1 MSEVDRLSNSGLY
14 PALPI
19 ADKRSRKDGS
29 AAQPSTDQRPNDKPP
44 GNRAPAAAEVPDP
57 NQPRPPKSLID
68 EYA

>member
-19 ADKRSRKDGS
+19 ADRQRDRD
-29 AAQPSTDQRPNDKPP
+29 PS
-44 GNRAPAAAEVPDP
+44 GGRAPPESRRDQPASKDPEPPAPDAS
-57 NQPRPPKSLID
+57 RPPRTGID

>member
-19 ADKRSRKDGS
+19 ADNKRDREGS
-29 AAQPSTDQRPNDKPP
+29 AGKPP
-44 GNRAPAAAEVPDP
+44 DPRANSPGRKSADIPPADA
-57 NQPRPPKSLID
+57 PRPPKTGID

>member
-19 ADKRSRKDGS
+19 ADKRPSRDGS
-29 AAQPSTDQRPNDKPP
+29 GSRPRGDRQAPDKPSP
-44 GNRAPAAAEVPDP
+44 QTAETTDPAT
-57 NQPRPPKSLID
+57 PRPPKSLID

>member
-29 AAQPSTDQRPNDKPP
+29 SQQPPADKRPS
-44 GNRAPAAAEVPDP
+44 ATPAAGESQDP
-57 NQPRPPKSLID
+57 KSRRPPKSLID
-68 EYA
+68 DYA

>member
-19 ADKRSRKDGS
+19 ADRRSRREGGAGSRKDDHQPDKAQSGS
-29 AAQPSTDQRPNDKPP
+29 N
-44 GNRAPAAAEVPDP
+44 GGAEAGAGA
-57 NQPRPPKSLID
+57 PRPPKSLID

>member
-29 AAQPSTDQRPNDKPP
+29 NQQPPPDKRPS
-44 GNRAPAAAEVPDP
+44 ATP
-57 NQPRPPKSLID
+57 NAGEPQDSKLPRPPKSLID
-68 EYA
+68 DYA

>member
-29 AAQPSTDQRPNDKPP
+29 NQQPPPDKRPS
-44 GNRAPAAAEVPDP
+44 ATPDAGEP
-57 NQPRPPKSLID
+57 QDSKLPRPPKSLID
-68 EYA
+68 DYA

>member
-19 ADKRSRKDGS
+19 ADKRPSRDGS
-29 AAQPSTDQRPNDKPP
+29 GSPPRGDKQAPDKP
-44 GNRAPAAAEVPDP
+44 APQAAETTDP
-57 NQPRPPKSLID
+57 ATPRPPKSLID

>member
-19 ADKRSRKDGS
+19 ADKRPSKEGS
-29 AAQPSTDQRPNDKPP
+29 QGPPPGDKKPPDKPKP
-44 GNRAPAAAEVPDP
+44 QAGTSPDSAT
-57 NQPRPPKSLID
+57 PRPPKSLID

>member
-19 ADKRSRKDGS
+19 ADKRSRKDS
-29 AAQPSTDQRPNDKPP
+29 DPPPNDKKNNESAPKA
-44 GNRAPAAAEVPDP
+44 GENRDS

>member
-19 ADKRSRKDGS
+19 PDKRPSKDGS
-29 AAQPSTDQRPNDKPP
+29 DGAPGGDQRPRDKPKADS
-44 GNRAPAAAEVPDP
+44 GLAADSAAH
-57 NQPRPPKSLID
+57 RPPKSIID

>member
-19 ADKRSRKDGS
+19 ADKKDDRGASNGRS
-29 AAQPSTDQRPNDKPP
+29 PP
-44 GNRAPAAAEVPDP
+44 GSRREPPQSTPPEDSRPGGS
-57 NQPRPPKSLID
+57 RPPKTGID

>member
-19 ADKRSRKDGS
+19 ADKRSSRDGS
-29 AAQPSTDQRPNDKPP
+29 TTPRREDKP
-44 GNRAPAAAEVPDP
+44 AADKPASQTRTGGDTNA
-57 NQPRPPKSLID
+57 PRPPKSLID

>member
-19 ADKRSRKDGS
+19 ADKRSRKDGPAGQPPERQPKS
-29 AAQPSTDQRPNDKPP
+29 PEGGVAQSPDK
-44 GNRAPAAAEVPDP
+44 

>member
-19 ADKRSRKDGS
+19 ADRKRDREAADGRQSPASRRDK
-29 AAQPSTDQRPNDKPP
+29 AASKEPEKSPP
-44 GNRAPAAAEVPDP
+44 DAS
-57 NQPRPPKSLID
+57 RPPKTGID

>member
-19 ADKRSRKDGS
+19 PDKRPSKDGS
-29 AAQPSTDQRPNDKPP
+29 DGAPGGDKKARDNPKP
-44 GNRAPAAAEVPDP
+44 DAGAAADSAT
-57 NQPRPPKSLID
+57 PRPHKSIID

>member
-19 ADKRSRKDGS
+19 ADKRSRKDGG
-29 AAQPSTDQRPNDKPP
+29 AGQP
-44 GNRAPAAAEVPDP
+44 PAAPRSGNPVPKTPEAEDP

-68 EYA
+68 DYA

>member
-29 AAQPSTDQRPNDKPP
+29 GQQPPAEQRPGATP
-44 GNRAPAAAEVPDP
+44 GTGESQDSKS
-57 NQPRPPKSLID
+57 PRPPKSLID

>member
-19 ADKRSRKDGS
+19 ADKQRGKDESPG
-29 AAQPSTDQRPNDKPP
+29 KPP
-44 GNRAPAAAEVPDP
+44 PDPRANKADPPAATKPDP
-57 NQPRPPKSLID
+57 DSPRPPKSIID

>member
-29 AAQPSTDQRPNDKPP
+29 GGQRPAEPKVPEKRP
-44 GNRAPAAAEVPDP
+44 PAAAGTDAGDP
-57 NQPRPPKSLID
+57 ARPPKSLID
-68 EYA
+68 DYA

>member
-19 ADKRSRKDGS
+19 ADRRSSKDDKE
-29 AAQPSTDQRPNDKPP
+29 PRQRSDRPTDKPASQAGDSP
-44 GNRAPAAAEVPDP
+44 QGPAS
-57 NQPRPPKSLID
+57 PRPPKSIID

>member
-19 ADKRSRKDGS
+19 ADQRSRKDGS
-29 AAQPSTDQRPNDKPP
+29 SGQPPADK
-44 GNRAPAAAEVPDP
+44 RPAAAPAEPMAPTVPDP

>member
-19 ADKRSRKDGS
+19 ADRKRDREGS
-29 AAQPSTDQRPNDKPP
+29 AGTP
-44 GNRAPAAAEVPDP
+44 PDP
-57 NQPRPPKSLID
+57 RAKNSEPKIVEKSPVDSPRPPKTGID